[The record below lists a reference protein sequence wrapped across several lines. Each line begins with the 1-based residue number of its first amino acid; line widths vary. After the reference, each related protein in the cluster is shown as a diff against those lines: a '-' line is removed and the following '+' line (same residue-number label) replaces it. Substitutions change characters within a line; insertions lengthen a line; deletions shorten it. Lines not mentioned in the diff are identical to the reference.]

1 MNLANKITISRI
13 ILIPIFVICFYIFKL
28 ESLVPAIIFI
38 IAASTDF
45 LDGYIARS
53 RNMVTTF
60 GKFLDPLV
68 DKMLTQA
75 AFILLSSFG
84 YIEAWIVIIIVSREF
99 IISGLRILA
108 ASKNITIAASY
119 WGKLKTVSQF
129 VAIIMLL
136 FSKTILSGL
145 NPFIFEI
152 AIYICL
158 ILTIISGIDYLV
170 KNKNVLN
177 LDNI

>member
-1 MNLANKITISRI
+1 MNLANKITVSRI
-13 ILIPIFVICFYIFKL
+13 ILIPIFVIVFYIYKTA
-28 ESLVPAIIFI
+28 SIIPGIIFV

-53 RNMVTTF
+53 RNMVTKF

-75 AFILLSSFG
+75 AFILLASFG
-84 YIEAWIVIIIVSREF
+84 YMPAWIVIVIISREF
-99 IISGLRILA
+99 IINGLRTLA
-108 ASKNITIAASY
+108 ASDNITIAASW
-119 WGKLKTVSQF
+119 WGKLKTTSQF
-129 VAIIMLL
+129 IAIIMLL
-136 FSKTILSGL
+136 FSDTLLKGL
-145 NPFIFEI
+145 NGIVFEI

-158 ILTIISGIDYLV
+158 ILTIISGVDYLI

-177 LDNI
+177 LENI